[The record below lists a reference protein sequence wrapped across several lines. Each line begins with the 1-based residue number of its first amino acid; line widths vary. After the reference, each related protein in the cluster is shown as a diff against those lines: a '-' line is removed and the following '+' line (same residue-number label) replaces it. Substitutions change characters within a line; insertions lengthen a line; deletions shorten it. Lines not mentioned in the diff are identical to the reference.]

1 MRTSVSVWELLTIF
15 MLLIR
20 RLNGEDDEDDEDDEV
35 DEVGIV

>member
-20 RLNGEDDEDDEDDEV
+20 RLNDEV
-35 DEVGIV
+35 DEVGEVGIA